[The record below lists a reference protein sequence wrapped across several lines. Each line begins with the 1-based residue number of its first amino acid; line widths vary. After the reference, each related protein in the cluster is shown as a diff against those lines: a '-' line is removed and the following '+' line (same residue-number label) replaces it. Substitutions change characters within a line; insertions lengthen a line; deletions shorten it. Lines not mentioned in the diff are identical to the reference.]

1 MLTAGRMIIAVPSLQ
16 KECGIMADT
25 PVERPENTKDQR
37 DDRESLAGYVV
48 SLPERL
54 VRATA
59 ASGGGLLLE
68 AADHI
73 LPPPV
78 RDAKIY
84 QCLIA
89 RPLRI
94 TVEAVGGVSGRFP
107 MQDISGQELIQ
118 RKVAGNFVEAFSV
131 FTVGFSPLW
140 FLAAASDVTG
150 GTHVYLDAFVKEL
163 KKADVLP
170 DNADISSVDGLLAV
184 LGSAMG
190 QAADAIDIP
199 PTAIADM
206 RDSVELLR
214 ENAELIPGPQRL
226 AELFSQLNDAARE
239 QKRSPLAVS
248 TLVAAG
254 ALQAGIQ
261 LGSVHIVSFY
271 TEALKT
277 IRAEGVSQYLGHIS
291 QPYVDAATGHLNR
304 GRRTHTRR
312 VIRRVLDDVP
322 TSGPDITTGRI

>member
-1 MLTAGRMIIAVPSLQ
+1 MP
-16 KECGIMADT
+16 DT
-25 PVERPENTKDQR
+25 PEEHPENPKDQQEQQR
-37 DDRESLAGYVV
+37 EGRESLAGYVV

-54 VRATA
+54 VRTTA

-107 MQDISGQELIQ
+107 MQDMSGQELIQ

-140 FLAAASDVTG
+140 FLAVASDVTG
-150 GTHVYLDAFVKEL
+150 GTRVYLDAFVREL
-163 KKADVLP
+163 KKADILP
-170 DNADISSVDGLLAV
+170 DNTDVSSVDDLLAV
-184 LGSAMG
+184 LDRTVG
-190 QAADAIDIP
+190 QAADTIDIP
-199 PTAIADM
+199 PTAISDM
-206 RDSVELLR
+206 RDSVDLLR

-226 AELFSQLNDAARE
+226 AELFSQLNEAARE
-239 QKRSPLAVS
+239 QKRSPLVVS

-271 TEALKT
+271 AEALST
-277 IRAEGVSQYLGHIS
+277 IRTEGVSQYLGRIS
-291 QPYVDAATGHLNR
+291 QPYVDAATSHLKR
-304 GRRTHTRR
+304 GRRTHTGRM
-312 VIRRVLDDVP
+312 VRRVLDNVP
-322 TSGPDITTGRI
+322 TSGPDANNWTELR

>member
-1 MLTAGRMIIAVPSLQ
+1 MPDASQEGLESAEDRQ
-16 KECGIMADT
+16 
-25 PVERPENTKDQR
+25 ENG
-37 DDRESLAGYVV
+37 ESLAGYVA

-54 VRATA
+54 VRTTA

-150 GTHVYLDAFVKEL
+150 GTRVYLDAFVGEL
-163 KKADVLP
+163 KKSRVLP
-170 DNADISSVDGLLAV
+170 RNTDVSSVDDLLSALDRAV
-184 LGSAMG
+184 G
-190 QAADAIDIP
+190 QTADAVDIP
-199 PTAIADM
+199 PTAICDM
-206 RDSVELLR
+206 RDSVEQMR
-214 ENAELIPGPQRL
+214 ENVGLIPGPHRL
-226 AELFSQLNDAARE
+226 AELFSQLNEAARE
-239 QKRSPLAVS
+239 QRRSPLAIS

-254 ALQAGIQ
+254 ALQAGMQ
-261 LGSVHIVSFY
+261 LSSVHVLSFY
-271 TEALKT
+271 TEALHS
-277 IRAEGVSQYLGHIS
+277 IRNEGVSSYLGRIS
-291 QPYVDAATGHLNR
+291 QPYVEAATGHLRR

-312 VIRRVLDDVP
+312 AVRRVLEDIP
-322 TSGPDITTGRI
+322 TSGPDANNWTELR

>member
-1 MLTAGRMIIAVPSLQ
+1 MSGSS
-16 KECGIMADT
+16 E
-25 PVERPENTKDQR
+25 ERPERPREQR
-37 DDRESLAGYVV
+37 EGRESLAGYVV

-94 TVEAVGGVSGRFP
+94 TVEAVGSVSGRFP
-107 MQDISGQELIQ
+107 IQDISGQELIQ

-140 FLAAASDVTG
+140 FLAVASDVTG
-150 GTHVYLDAFVKEL
+150 GTRIYLDAFVKEL

-170 DNADISSVDGLLAV
+170 DNTDVSSVDDLLAV
-184 LGSAMG
+184 LDRTVG
-190 QAADAIDIP
+190 QTADAIDIP
-199 PTAIADM
+199 PTAISDM
-206 RDSVELLR
+206 RDAVELLR
-214 ENAELIPGPQRL
+214 ENAGLIPGPQRL
-226 AELFSQLNDAARE
+226 AELFSQLNEAAKE
-239 QKRSPLAVS
+239 QRRSPLAVS

-254 ALQAGIQ
+254 AIQAGIQ
-261 LGSVHIVSFY
+261 LGSVHILSFY
-271 TEALKT
+271 TEALAT
-277 IRAEGVSQYLGHIS
+277 IRAEGVSSYLGRIS
-291 QPYVDAATGHLNR
+291 QPYVDAASSHLKR

-312 VIRRVLDDVP
+312 VVRRLLDDVP
-322 TSGPDITTGRI
+322 TSGPDAHNWQNLR

>member
-1 MLTAGRMIIAVPSLQ
+1 MSSSS
-16 KECGIMADT
+16 E
-25 PVERPENTKDQR
+25 ERPENPKGQQEHPHEG
-37 DDRESLAGYVV
+37 RESLAGYVV

-54 VRATA
+54 VRTTA

-68 AADHI
+68 ATDHI

-78 RDAKIY
+78 REAKIY

-107 MQDISGQELIQ
+107 MQDMSGQELIQ
-118 RKVAGNFVEAFSV
+118 RKVAGNFVEAFSI

-140 FLAAASDVTG
+140 FLAVASDVTG
-150 GTHVYLDAFVKEL
+150 GTRVYLDAFVKEL

-170 DNADISSVDGLLAV
+170 DSTDISSVDDLLSV
-184 LGSAMG
+184 LDRTVG

-199 PTAIADM
+199 PTAISDM
-206 RDSVELLR
+206 RDAVSLLR
-214 ENAELIPGPQRL
+214 KNAELIPGPQRL
-226 AELFSQLNDAARE
+226 AELFSQLNVAARE
-239 QKRSPLAVS
+239 QKRSPLVVS

-261 LGSVHIVSFY
+261 LGNAHILSFY
-271 TEALKT
+271 TEALNT
-277 IRAEGVSQYLGHIS
+277 IRAEGVSQYLGRIS
-291 QPYVDAATGHLNR
+291 QPYVEAATSHLAR
-304 GRRTHTRR
+304 GKRTHTRR
-312 VIRRVLDDVP
+312 LIRRFLDNVP
-322 TSGPDITTGRI
+322 TSGPDSNNWTELR

>member
-1 MLTAGRMIIAVPSLQ
+1 MS
-16 KECGIMADT
+16 DT
-25 PVERPENTKDQR
+25 FEESPENLPGRHEEQDES
-37 DDRESLAGYVV
+37 RESLAGYVV

-54 VRATA
+54 VRTTA
-59 ASGGGLLLE
+59 ATGGGLLLE
-68 AADHI
+68 ATDHI

-107 MQDISGQELIQ
+107 MQDISGGELIQ

-140 FLAAASDVTG
+140 FLAVASDVTG
-150 GTHVYLDAFVKEL
+150 GTRVYLDAFVKEL
-163 KKADVLP
+163 KQAQVLP
-170 DNADISSVDGLLAV
+170 DSTDISSVDDLLAV
-184 LGSAMG
+184 LDRTVG

-206 RDSVELLR
+206 DNSVKLMR
-214 ENAELIPGPQRL
+214 ENARSIPEPQRL
-226 AELFSQLNDAARE
+226 ADLFSQLNAAARE
-239 QKRSPLAVS
+239 QNRSPLAVS

-254 ALQAGIQ
+254 ALQAGLQ
-261 LGSVHIVSFY
+261 LGNAHVLSFY
-271 TEALKT
+271 TEALDA
-277 IRAEGVSQYLGHIS
+277 IRAEGASSYLGRIS
-291 QPYVDAATGHLNR
+291 QPYVDAASGHLRR
-304 GRRTHTRR
+304 GRQTYTRR
-312 VIRRVLDDVP
+312 TVRRIMDNIP
-322 TSGPDITTGRI
+322 TSGPDSNNWTESR

>member
-1 MLTAGRMIIAVPSLQ
+1 MSNTPEKCPESQAGQ
-16 KECGIMADT
+16 QEQ
-25 PVERPENTKDQR
+25 QR
-37 DDRESLAGYVV
+37 EGRESLAGYVV

-54 VRATA
+54 VRTTA

-140 FLAAASDVTG
+140 FLAVASDVTG
-150 GTHVYLDAFVKEL
+150 GTRVYLDAFVKEL

-170 DNADISSVDGLLAV
+170 DNTDVSSVDDLLSV
-184 LGSAMG
+184 LDRTVG
-190 QAADAIDIP
+190 QTADAIDIP
-199 PTAIADM
+199 PTAISDM

-214 ENAELIPGPQRL
+214 DNAELIPGPQRL
-226 AELFSQLNDAARE
+226 AELFSQLNEAARE
-239 QKRSPLAVS
+239 QRRSLLVVS

-254 ALQAGIQ
+254 AIQAGIQ

-271 TEALKT
+271 TEALT
-277 IRAEGVSQYLGHIS
+277 SIRTEGVSSYLGRIS

-304 GRRTHTRR
+304 NRRTHTPRL
-312 VIRRVLDDVP
+312 IRRVLDNVP
-322 TSGPDITTGRI
+322 TSGPDANNWTELR

>member
-1 MLTAGRMIIAVPSLQ
+1 MP
-16 KECGIMADT
+16 
-25 PVERPENTKDQR
+25 DQR
-37 DDRESLAGYVV
+37 PTGPAGNDEDPGRRAEREESLAGYVV

-54 VRATA
+54 VRSTA

-68 AADHI
+68 ATDHI

-94 TVEAVGGVSGRFP
+94 TVGAVGGVSGRFP

-140 FLAAASDVTG
+140 FLAVASDVTG
-150 GTHVYLDAFVKEL
+150 GTRIYLDAFVKEL
-163 KKADVLP
+163 KKAKVLP
-170 DNADISSVDGLLAV
+170 DGADISSVDDLLAV
-184 LGSAMG
+184 LDRTVG

-199 PTAIADM
+199 PTAISDM
-206 RDSVELLR
+206 RESVELLR
-214 ENAELIPGPQRL
+214 ENVELIPGPQRL
-226 AELFSQLNDAARE
+226 AELFSELNVAAKE
-239 QKRSPLAVS
+239 QRRSPLVVS

-254 ALQAGIQ
+254 ALQAGMK
-261 LGSVHIVSFY
+261 LGNAHVLAFY
-271 TEALKT
+271 AEALKA
-277 IRAEGVSQYLGHIS
+277 IRDEGVSAYLGRIS
-291 QPYVDAATGHLNR
+291 QPYLDAATGHMAR

-312 VIRRVLDDVP
+312 AIRKVLDNVP
-322 TSGPDITTGRI
+322 TSGPDANNWTEMR